1 MAPNARNKL
10 LYENDDLDLVD
21 SFSKKGVCVSVKL
34 GSGYLACHVCR
45 EVILEDIFLADTI
58 FSLVVGYRTKPI
70 IYVNGEK
77 VPDEL
82 AVKARSNQTLLSFLR
97 DVMKL
102 RGSKL

>member
-1 MAPNARNKL
+1 MCLSNWG
-10 LYENDDLDLVD
+10 LD
-21 SFSKKGVCVSVKL
+21 
-34 GSGYLACHVCR
+34 LACHVCH

-102 RGSKL
+102 RGSKLGCSEGGCGACSVM